1 MDSCKD
7 HWCTVKLRG
16 GSLTTRPSTC
26 PLTPAGVLQ
35 WERHQRYIWAAC
47 LLLYLLLVLVAVI
60 LSCTATTHTSL
71 TTSLDT
77 ACTTFIL

>member
-1 MDSCKD
+1 MLTVHCETSRGFIDS
-7 HWCTVKLRG
+7 
-16 GSLTTRPSTC
+16 ST
-26 PLTPAGVLQ
+26 PHLPPVPAGVLQ

-77 ACTTFIL
+77 ACNSFIL

>member
-1 MDSCKD
+1 MEEEGGGFIDS
-7 HWCTVKLRG
+7 
-16 GSLTTRPSTC
+16 STPHL
-26 PLTPAGVLQ
+26 PLPPAGVLQ